1 MNRADFFARWSA
13 LHGNAS
19 ITGVVKGW
27 LSISFR
33 CAQLLARL
41 RITPNVLT
49 FSGVI
54 LAAAAWPLARSWWA
68 LPLVMFSLVADGLDG
83 SLAIY
88 GARDSIRGALI
99 DSCADRITEAF
110 FLLVFYRI
118 APTAATALFL
128 AWVLSF
134 TQEYIRARAMG
145 LGNKSTGVVT
155 ISERPVRVII
165 LLVALVGS
173 HVSHNFTEISAYFWL
188 VLQFIAISQLVRF
201 QRRSIEL
208 A

>member
-1 MNRADFFARWSA
+1 MNRADFFARWSS
-13 LHGNAS
+13 LHGGAP

-33 CAQLLARL
+33 CAQLFTRIRL
-41 RITPNVLT
+41 TPNALT
-49 FSGVI
+49 FGGIVFS
-54 LAAAAWPLARSWWA
+54 AAAWPLATSWWA
-68 LPLVMFSLVADGLDG
+68 LPLVMFALFADGLDG

-88 GARDSIRGALI
+88 RGVDSIRGALI
-99 DSCADRITEAF
+99 DSFADRISEAF
-110 FLLVFYRI
+110 FFLVFYRI
-118 APTAATALFL
+118 SPTTATALFL
-128 AWVLSF
+128 AWILSF

-201 QRRSIEL
+201 QRRSI
-208 A
+208 

>member
-1 MNRADFFARWSA
+1 VNRADFFARWSS
-13 LHGNAS
+13 LHGGAP

-27 LSISFR
+27 LSLSFR
-33 CAQLLARL
+33 FARL
-41 RITPNVLT
+41 FTRIRLTPNALT
-49 FSGVI
+49 FGGIVFS
-54 LAAAAWPLARSWWA
+54 AAAWPLATSWWA
-68 LPLVMFSLVADGLDG
+68 LPLVMFALFADGLDG

-88 GARDSIRGALI
+88 RGVDSIRGALI
-99 DSCADRITEAF
+99 DSFADRISEAF
-110 FLLVFYRI
+110 FFLVFYRI
-118 APTAATALFL
+118 SPTTATALFL
-128 AWVLSF
+128 AWILSF

-201 QRRSIEL
+201 QRRSI
-208 A
+208 